1 MIKLNPYP
9 YLAGAIL
16 LAALY
21 GAHRGIVTYEVA
33 TAKGLVALKMSEEYK
48 TNILKAH
55 SDARKTTTNLQNHA
69 LHLEKTKDEKIKNLD
84 DKLAVAIK
92 RLSDRPSRTT
102 TNNPHTV
109 PDSKACSGSELYRED
124 AEFLLREA
132 SRADALIIERDYYY
146 NQYEDAR
153 KTLDEYSNS
162 H

>member
-9 YLAGAIL
+9 YLAALIL
-16 LAALY
+16 SVTLY
-21 GAHRGIVTYEVA
+21 GAHKAIVAYEVSQ
-33 TAKGLVALKMSEEYK
+33 AKELVTLKLSGEYK
-48 TNILKAH
+48 TNLLKAH
-55 SDARKTTTNLQNHA
+55 SDARKETVHLQNHA
-69 LHLEKTKDEKIKNLD
+69 LALEKAKDAKIKTLD
-84 DKLAVAIK
+84 DKLNVALK
-92 RLSDRPSRTT
+92 RLSDRPNRPTAD
-102 TNNPHTV
+102 NPHIG

-132 SRADALIIERDYYY
+132 ARADALIIERDYYY